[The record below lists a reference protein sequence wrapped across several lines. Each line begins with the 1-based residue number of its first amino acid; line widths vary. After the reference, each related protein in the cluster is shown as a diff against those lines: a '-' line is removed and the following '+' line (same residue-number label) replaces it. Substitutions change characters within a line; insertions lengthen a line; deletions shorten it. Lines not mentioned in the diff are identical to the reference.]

1 MDVLK
6 NNYHKLDLAP
16 DFRIA
21 DETESFLLKIEAT
34 DELFEMQYEE
44 GSDGFYRLLDSYSGN
59 KDDNKLKE
67 MVLEIYNFVQSTPW
81 PDKWLAE
88 MSQAYD
94 TKDDFDFLNTE
105 WARIILEFVN
115 IELKGCLNYLK
126 KAQRIAL
133 EGEGLDKC
141 AEQLFHDIE
150 YVKSLM
156 SKKVRAGMI
165 YIFPLTVLALTGSSS
180 LQKAGTRHRTIY

>member
-1 MDVLK
+1 MLVVTFTNAAASEMRERIAQALDKAMEMEPNSNRLQRQLLLLPKAGITTIHSFCIDALK

-94 TKDDFDFLNTE
+94 TKDDFNFLNTE
-105 WARIILEFVN
+105 WARIILEFV
-115 IELKGCLNYLK
+115 IE
-126 KAQRIAL
+126 
-133 EGEGLDKC
+133 
-141 AEQLFHDIE
+141 
-150 YVKSLM
+150 
-156 SKKVRAGMI
+156 
-165 YIFPLTVLALTGSSS
+165 
-180 LQKAGTRHRTIY
+180 